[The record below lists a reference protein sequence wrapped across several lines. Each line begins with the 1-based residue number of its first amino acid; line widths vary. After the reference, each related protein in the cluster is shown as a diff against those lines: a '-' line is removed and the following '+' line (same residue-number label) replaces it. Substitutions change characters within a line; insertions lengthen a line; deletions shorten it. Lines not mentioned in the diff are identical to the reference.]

1 MGVRTPVTTGREASS
16 DNGGLGDTFVEID
29 LSGQH
34 MWYHKNGQIVL
45 ESDIVSGT
53 YNIADRRTPAVPY
66 YLYNKERNRVVSGNK
81 IT

>member
-29 LSGQH
+29 LKGQH
-34 MWYHKNGQIVL
+34 MWYHKNGQILL

-53 YNIADRRTPAVPY
+53 YNNPDRRTPAGTY
-66 YLYNKERNRVVSGNK
+66 YLYNLSL
-81 IT
+81 IHI